1 MLPGADAAREPRKRS
16 LPAGDARGLLWLPR
30 FRNLLVVFELL
41 VYGSHAMHDAFA
53 VIRWS
58 DAGMAPSAISML
70 WSEAVAAEVIV
81 FFLIGPWLLRRI
93 GTRNAAAIAAVAGV
107 IRWSV
112 AGVTTSIL
120 PLAMVQP
127 LHGLD
132 FAPCSISPAYA

>member
-1 MLPGADAAREPRKRS
+1 MNIALLAAAAAATGLLPGTDAAREPRKRS

-30 FRNLLVVFELL
+30 FRNLLVVSAL

-81 FFLIGPWLLRRI
+81 FVLIGPAALTGRSRH
-93 GTRNAAAIAAVAGV
+93 GNATLAASAGRCAGV
-107 IRWSV
+107 IR
-112 AGVTTSIL
+112 
-120 PLAMVQP
+120 
-127 LHGLD
+127 
-132 FAPCSISPAYA
+132 